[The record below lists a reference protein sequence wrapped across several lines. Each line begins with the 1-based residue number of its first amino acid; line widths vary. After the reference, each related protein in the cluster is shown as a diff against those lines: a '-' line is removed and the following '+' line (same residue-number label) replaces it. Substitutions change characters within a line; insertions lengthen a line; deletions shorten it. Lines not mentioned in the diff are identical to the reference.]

1 MIESTSATEAANI
14 TETERQA
21 IEIVW
26 KSRGNGMATVP
37 ADEAISILAEVRER
51 AGKIEQRVVRTLYK
65 SLNEGR
71 RTPRRHQ
78 LFALL
83 VISSLIGIALVIAG
97 IVLNLR

>member
-1 MIESTSATEAANI
+1 MIESSPETVAANM

-21 IEIVW
+21 ITIVW
-26 KSRGNGMATVP
+26 KSLGKSTETIP
-37 ADEAISILAEVRER
+37 ADEAVAILAEVRER
-51 AGKIEQRVVRTLYK
+51 ADKIEQRVVRTLYK

-83 VISSLIGIALVIAG
+83 VISALIGITLVIAG
-97 IVLNLR
+97 VVLNLR